1 MAIKHCQPASFPL
14 ISLLLLL
21 GAAVISGR
29 EASDNGTKGPT
40 PQLDPRPEC
49 PVVAGAIPASVGGLP
64 REVDN
69 LSSELNKAQEEG
81 RWNDAEKRLK
91 ALLSRVPELKD
102 NFRDVTAIIHLNR
115 SLEEKNWDAAE
126 KHLDELIQIEPQ
138 AQTALL
144 AVRIQILAAKGDMK
158 QVGGLARKALNDEK
172 DRCRLHAIAQAL
184 LDPAGVP
191 QREIIVLAHEL
202 ALAANKG
209 DLVGDCRAGHLSVLA
224 QTEFL
229 LGRKAKAVEIAD
241 KALRL
246 ADDPEMEKRIQ
257 VSLDSYRS
265 GKLPTS
271 TK

>member
-1 MAIKHCQPASFPL
+1 MTIKHCQPASFPL

-40 PQLDPRPEC
+40 PQLDPRPESLT
-49 PVVAGAIPASVGGLP
+49 VAGATPLSA
-64 REVDN
+64 EN
-69 LSSELNKAQEEG
+69 LMRELNKAQEEG
-81 RWNDAEKRLK
+81 RWNEAEAMLG
-91 ALLSRVPELKD
+91 ALLSREPELKD
-102 NFRDVTAIIHLNR
+102 DFRAVTATIQLNR
-115 SLEEKNWDAAE
+115 SLEEKKWDAAE

-138 AQTALL
+138 AKTALL
-144 AVRIQILAAKGDMK
+144 AVRIQILGAKGDMK
-158 QVGGLARKALNDEK
+158 QAGILARNALNDEK

-224 QTEFL
+224 HAEFL

-241 KALRL
+241 KALRVT
-246 ADDPEMEKRIQ
+246 DDPEMKKRIQ
-257 VSLDSYRS
+257 LSLDSYKS

>member
-1 MAIKHCQPASFPL
+1 MKPTILIAVITLASCAALRASEPPKGEPTNAAKAAAQGAAKKSKPNAEGEKAQDVS
-14 ISLLLLL
+14 SLL
-21 GAAVISGR
+21 R
-29 EASDNGTKGPT
+29 
-40 PQLDPRPEC
+40 QLNQ
-49 PVVAGAIPASVGGLP
+49 V
-64 REVDN
+64 
-69 LSSELNKAQEEG
+69 QEDG
-81 RWNDAEKRLK
+81 RWNEAEEIL
-91 ALLSRVPELKD
+91 AELLSLEPKLKD
-102 NFRDVTAIIHLNR
+102 DLQATSITILLNR
-115 SLEEKNWDAAE
+115 SLEQKKWDAAE

-144 AVRIQILAAKGDMK
+144 AVRIQILTAKGDMK
-158 QVGGLARKALNDEK
+158 QVGVLARKALNDEK

-184 LDPAGVP
+184 LDPAGGS

-224 QTEFL
+224 HAEFL

-241 KALRL
+241 KALRVT
-246 ADDPEMEKRIQ
+246 DDPEMKKRIQ
-257 VSLDSYRS
+257 LSLDSYKS